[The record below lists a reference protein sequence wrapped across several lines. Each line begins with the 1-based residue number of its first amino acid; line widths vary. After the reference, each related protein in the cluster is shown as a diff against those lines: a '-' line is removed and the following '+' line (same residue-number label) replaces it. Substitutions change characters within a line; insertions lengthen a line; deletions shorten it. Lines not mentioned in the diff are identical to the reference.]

1 MVGFYVCLGYGVCM
15 DHMLPFESLGLGVRV
30 LLFDGVFF
38 FSPST
43 NMIFILISTFILFI
57 GCGSSLS

>member
-38 FSPST
+38 FFHLP
-43 NMIFILISTFILFI
+43 LI
-57 GCGSSLS
+57 